1 MDNRIQNQSRPDG
14 GDNESAYMI
23 DVTPKRNTASDTL
36 SSEVLDHTADG
47 NSDTPK
53 TVTSDVD
60 DADCRMISHI

>member
-14 GDNESAYMI
+14 GDDKSVYMI

-47 NSDTPK
+47 DSDTPK
-53 TVTSDVD
+53 
-60 DADCRMISHI
+60 R